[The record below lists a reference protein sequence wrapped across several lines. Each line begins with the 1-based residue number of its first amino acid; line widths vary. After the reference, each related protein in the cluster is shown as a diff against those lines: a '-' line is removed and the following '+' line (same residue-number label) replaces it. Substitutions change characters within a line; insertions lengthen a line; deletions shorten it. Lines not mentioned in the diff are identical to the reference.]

1 MRSLLSFLLFALPIM
16 GLGVLTP
23 DRAYAQAAPSEAWKT
38 LERFENKGRVETKP
52 FTVDAEKWRI
62 KWTSTSKIPGGMGHV
77 VQIYVLH
84 PDSDQPRRV
93 AANATNQKTLSGTSK
108 TFPSGRY
115 ALKIHGLNG
124 DWTVKVQV
132 PK

>member
-1 MRSLLSFLLFALPIM
+1 MQIRLPALLLTFVVIGLRLLVPDPTHAQKQSASWTTIETFE
-16 GLGVLTP
+16 GK
-23 DRAYAQAAPSEAWKT
+23 DRAQ
-38 LERFENKGRVETKP
+38 TKP
-52 FTVDAEKWRI
+52 FTVQASKWRI
-62 KWTSTSKIPGGMGHV
+62 KWKSTSKIPGGMGHV

-84 PDSDQPRRV
+84 PKSDKPRRV

-108 TFPSGRY
+108 TFSGGRY

-124 DWTVKVQV
+124 DWTVKVQR